1 MARVE
6 GIQLH
11 SILMD
16 DPPAM
21 EISSGGL
28 GLHALRQMFETFA
41 FAMAMAEVC
50 HLSSLKSY
58 YLKFLSLM
66 TQKFDADTGLRG
78 STILEAQAADKAL
91 ITTAIDLVMERSW
104 TWDDALYEVT
114 HIRADLTSLLQPR
127 PKLPKPAVPTRQD
140 FSSGKGQSQGSRPGP
155 YTKGAAKGK
164 SKGKPNR
171 VQWLTEMVVKG
182 EKKQLCMRFQ
192 SGKCT
197 LNDSCKFHH
206 GCAYPVGD
214 SACGKHHGALVH
226 EKTPH

>member
-1 MARVE
+1 MVVHQKNKQDFKWIPWKYRLTSAKCDELTSSKSSKMARAE

-16 DPPAM
+16 EPPAM
-21 EISSGGL
+21 EISNGGL

-50 HLSSLKSY
+50 HLSSLKAY

-78 STILEAQAADKAL
+78 PTILEAQAADKAL
-91 ITTAIDLVMERSW
+91 MTTAIDLVMERSW

-127 PKLPKPAVPTRQD
+127 PKLPKPAVALRPD
-140 FSSGKGQSQGSRPGP
+140 FSSGKGQSQGTRVPTRTI
-155 YTKGAAKGK
+155 YQRNFQGK
-164 SKGKPNR
+164 I
-171 VQWLTEMVVKG
+171 
-182 EKKQLCMRFQ
+182 Q
-192 SGKCT
+192 SGAMAHR
-197 LNDSCKFHH
+197 D
-206 GCAYPVGD
+206 GRQG
-214 SACGKHHGALVH
+214 
-226 EKTPH
+226 